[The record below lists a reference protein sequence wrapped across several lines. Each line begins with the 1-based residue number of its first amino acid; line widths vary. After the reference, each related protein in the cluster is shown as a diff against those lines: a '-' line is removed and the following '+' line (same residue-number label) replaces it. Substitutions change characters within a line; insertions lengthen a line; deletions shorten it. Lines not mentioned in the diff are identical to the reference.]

1 MDVGRLKKIDVFSS
15 LSDDDLAKLARQAQE
30 ATVDEGTVL
39 LEAGGSSEKLWAIE
53 DGQVEVSRDGETLA
67 TLGAGDVVG
76 ETGIMKRALRNADV
90 VARSQVRG
98 LVIAQSDI
106 KRLRKEDP
114 DLDARLQQVLEE
126 RSD

>member
-1 MDVGRLKKIDVFSS
+1 MDAERLKKIDVFSS

-30 ATVDEGTVL
+30 TTVDEGTVL

-53 DGQVEVSRDGETLA
+53 DGQVEVSRDGEALA

-90 VARSQVRG
+90 VAKSQVKG

-114 DLDARLQQVLEE
+114 DLDARLQKVLEA